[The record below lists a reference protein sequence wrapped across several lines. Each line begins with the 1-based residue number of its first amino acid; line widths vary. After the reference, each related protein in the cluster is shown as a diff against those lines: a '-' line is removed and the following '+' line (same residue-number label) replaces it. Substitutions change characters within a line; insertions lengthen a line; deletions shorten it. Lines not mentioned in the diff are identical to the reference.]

1 LPGPKVGKVIKKI
14 LLIDDDAIIQQLVKA
29 NLVARGYKMLIASD
43 GEQGLK
49 LVESE
54 RPDLI
59 LLDIK
64 LPGISGLDV
73 LKSLKGNS
81 SLSGIPVIIAT
92 ASAGLVN
99 AEKSRELGAVGFL
112 IKPFSIDKLVLQLK
126 QVLGE

>member
-1 LPGPKVGKVIKKI
+1 
-14 LLIDDDAIIQQLVKA
+14 
-29 NLVARGYKMLIASD
+29 MLIASD
-43 GEQGLK
+43 GERGLE
-49 LVESE
+49 LIESE

-73 LKSLKGNS
+73 LKTLKDS
-81 SLSGIPVIIAT
+81 DDLRGIPVIIAT

-99 AEKSRELGAVGFL
+99 EEKAQALGSAGFL
-112 IKPFSIDKLVLQLK
+112 VKPFSIDKLVLQLK

>member
-1 LPGPKVGKVIKKI
+1 
-14 LLIDDDAIIQQLVKA
+14 
-29 NLVARGYKMLIASD
+29 MLIASD

-49 LVESE
+49 LIESE

-81 SLSGIPVIIAT
+81 SLSDIPVIIAT

-99 AEKSRELGAVGFL
+99 AEKSRELGAAGFL

>member
-1 LPGPKVGKVIKKI
+1 LPGPEVGKVIKKI

-99 AEKSRELGAVGFL
+99 AEKSRELGAAGFL